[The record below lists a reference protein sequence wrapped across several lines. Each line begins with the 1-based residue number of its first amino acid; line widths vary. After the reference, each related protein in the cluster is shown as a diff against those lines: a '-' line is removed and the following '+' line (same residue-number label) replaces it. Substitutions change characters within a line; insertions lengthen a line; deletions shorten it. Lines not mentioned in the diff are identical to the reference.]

1 MNHSNRAK
9 QVNEKLRLKTTTI
22 EISGL
27 EFTIKAIDL
36 LDMLDMSEQKIGV
49 LNSAKA
55 ELGLKEFEAVPENLR
70 DKYVERVAEISG
82 KEYLKVINE
91 KTIKEFATVLL
102 PKAVLDPKIK
112 IKPMEEVDPNKE
124 VSIDLMLGN
133 LDLTAELI
141 NQILNF
147 SAENSTVYPNLKN
160 ELKAIAQG

>member
-9 QVNEKLRLKTTTI
+9 QVNEKLKLKTTTV

-55 ELGLKEFEAVPENLR
+55 ELGLKEFEVVPENLR
-70 DKYVERVAEISG
+70 DKYAERVAEISG
-82 KEYLKVINE
+82 KEYVKVINE

-112 IKPMEEVDPNKE
+112 LEPMENIDPNKE

-141 NQILNF
+141 NQILEF

-160 ELKAIAQG
+160 ELNIVQG